1 MLGGAIAFGIM
12 VVTLINGFAGS
23 FVDNVGENFSQLLAG
38 HIFVEGVEKTG
49 TREVRVIRDDDVL
62 THTLE
67 EQQIPT
73 RFISRRSNF
82 DAEIVFQGNTIRQN
96 IVGADWTREEF
107 LRERLNLVEGSF
119 DELTTENEL
128 GQRQGLILS
137 KGIADRLRAQVGDT
151 LTLRM
156 RTVNGQQNIGDF
168 PLVAISYDP
177 GLFGSLSGYADL
189 AYVNQLIGLQPGEY
203 QTLGIFVDS
212 ISQIDTYFEPYYQT
226 LENRVQVFPRNQGE
240 EGQNQVEALFRA
252 AEEDN
257 WEGVRY
263 RLYTLNDVLEQVQQ
277 IVDLLNNASLI
288 ILLVLFFI
296 IMVGITNTFRMIM
309 IERVKEIGTVRALG
323 MQRHDVMVLFLLEA
337 FFLALGGALLGLALA
352 GITMF
357 ILGLINLGLD
367 SAIYILLK
375 NGYLTFLLSP
385 WQVLLNFSVVIG
397 LTLAAA
403 YVPSRKAAYLSPVDA
418 LRA

>member
-168 PLVAISYDP
+168 RLVAISYDP